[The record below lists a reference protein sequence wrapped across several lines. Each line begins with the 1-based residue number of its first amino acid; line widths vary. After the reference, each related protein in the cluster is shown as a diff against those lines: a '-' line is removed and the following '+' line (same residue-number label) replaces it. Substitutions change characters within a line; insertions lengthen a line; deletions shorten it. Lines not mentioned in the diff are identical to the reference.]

1 MKTIK
6 AFAVSLLLC
15 ALTIVGLHLYSG
27 RGFSAEGKAGKMCI
41 RDRLAAGRFMEGD
54 GTLVER
60 IHHVGE

>member
-27 RGFSAEGKAGKMCI
+27 RGFRQREKQAPGSVMQNPKA
-41 RDRLAAGRFMEGD
+41 A
-54 GTLVER
+54 V
-60 IHHVGE
+60 H

>member
-27 RGFSAEGKAGKMCI
+27 RGFSAEEKQAPGSVMQNPKA
-41 RDRLAAGRFMEGD
+41 A
-54 GTLVER
+54 V
-60 IHHVGE
+60 H